1 MLTFTLEEKRKF
13 PLISLLFNISL
24 GALLLLGAL
33 SMSFANFM
41 LGAILFS
48 LGLVLLL
55 GNEYLAF
62 RRLKIRG
69 FARAKT
75 VSPTAFLSGI
85 LNFAI
90 LALFPAVAA
99 LVLYFGFGAEE
110 RVLLLVFA
118 SLCVAS
124 IKVAAR
130 TAELFLVK

>member
-1 MLTFTLEEKRKF
+1 MLTLTLEEKEKF
-13 PLISLLFNISL
+13 PLISFLFNVSL

-33 SMSFANFM
+33 SMAFANST
-41 LGAILFS
+41 LGGILFF
-48 LGLVLLL
+48 LGLLLL
-55 GNEYLAF
+55 ISNEYLAF

-75 VSPTAFLSGI
+75 VSPTAFLSGM

-90 LALFPAVAA
+90 LVLFPAALA

-110 RVLLLVFA
+110 RVLLIVFA
-118 SLCVAS
+118 SLAVAS